1 MIGDGEVALRV
12 GVHALPV
19 GDPSLMTVI
28 TWLHDNT
35 KVTPNSWL
43 CSTMPLDLSTESS
56 ACTAKPGIGRNS
68 H

>member
-35 KVTPNSWL
+35 KVTPNS
-43 CSTMPLDLSTESS
+43 
-56 ACTAKPGIGRNS
+56 
-68 H
+68 